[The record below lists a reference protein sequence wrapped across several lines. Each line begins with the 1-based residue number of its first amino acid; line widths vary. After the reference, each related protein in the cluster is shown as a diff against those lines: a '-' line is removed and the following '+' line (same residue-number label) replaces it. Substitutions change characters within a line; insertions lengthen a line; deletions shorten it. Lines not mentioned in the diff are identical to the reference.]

1 MSYFAQKD
9 VGMREYE
16 DRWGAPKLESL
27 QSRLD
32 YLEDSL
38 AFLELQLP
46 LEKTDPLFDRCFY
59 EDFTTDIYDDVCT
72 IQGALEAKLKT
83 ENLID
88 AELAKV
94 RCLLKEEKM
103 LFELRTSIIETGAT
117 PDNQI
122 ALVTVFFSRA
132 PRRLSAA

>member
-16 DRWGAPKLESL
+16 ARWGSSKLESL

-72 IQGALEAKLKT
+72 IQGALEAKLKA
-83 ENLID
+83 EDLID

-94 RCLLKEEKM
+94 RCQLKEEKT

-117 PDNQI
+117 PDEQI
-122 ALVTVFFSRA
+122 ALVTVFSSLA
-132 PRRLSAA
+132 PRGLSVA